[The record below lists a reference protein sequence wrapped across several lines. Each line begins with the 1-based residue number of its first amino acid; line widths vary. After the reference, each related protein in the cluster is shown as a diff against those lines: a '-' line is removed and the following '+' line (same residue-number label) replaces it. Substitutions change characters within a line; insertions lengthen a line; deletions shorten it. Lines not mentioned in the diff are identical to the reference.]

1 MGGAAFI
8 RVGLAVVQLVLRA
21 SGQDGAASTVGD
33 AVGLWDQIRDLG
45 KHRGN
50 QVRAARGIAEDI
62 AAKLSGD
69 PEYRD
74 VSDNQWEAA
83 SAEVTDLLSGLSEPD
98 RLAAEYS
105 WEALR
110 DALLADGGSA
120 RRSGLGDEAA
130 CRAFDRLLEIS
141 CWQVAN
147 CFSNQEALKAV
158 LGHFKQVRTVLGEL
172 ENRPIDG
179 QPVTAVLAEHR
190 EKVRA
195 LAPSELKEREKE
207 LADLTTFVRQGT
219 EPWLA
224 YEAPMRSG
232 KTALMATFA
241 VRPPTGVRVVS
252 YFARKTEAG
261 HDRNDF
267 VFVVLAQLAQ
277 IVGDRYVRA
286 PRPEEQTT
294 VLSEALRL
302 AAAVC
307 KVDNDALVLLIDGL
321 DEDAYF
327 ERPDAPGAA
336 SILSVLPRRFPRG
349 VRVVTASRPNP
360 PVPADVVSEDRG
372 KARKDDLEPSPHAK
386 ASIGAKQLREFF
398 GGRLGLP
405 VGAFLAACDD
415 ALTSTDLYMLLSR
428 YGTSATLDEIV
439 SFVSSAPGRLLQPV
453 RVGRGEGVT
462 AYRLGHDI
470 VLHEVLRRL
479 EPERFGEWP
488 DPEDERW
495 WAEFREQALGSYR
508 DVIVRWAE
516 EWVEQHGWSS
526 MTPSYLLGAGYLSVV
541 RRRAGLV
548 GVLEVLA
555 ERTRNDEVVRRRDV
569 GYSVIHAID
578 ETVDAFLNSDE
589 WGLIEGDFETVLL
602 VSEERERLARGSVYI
617 PGLICLGVEYFRMS
631 PDVLLERLLSID
643 DVKDR
648 IEAIHEVLESD
659 LPADHFK
666 AYEGCVLGALDFIE
680 ERSSDLRDKARQ
692 LRARALTHVGQ
703 FSDAE
708 DVAGLIEDSWR
719 RAEALVGVARAL
731 AGAGDVDSAV
741 RTARLAEESAR
752 LIEGSWRRAE
762 ALVGVARA
770 LVGVARALAGA
781 GDVDSA
787 VRAARLA
794 EESARL
800 IEDPRRRAEAL
811 VGVAEALAGA
821 GDVDS
826 AVRAAR
832 LIEDPR
838 RRAEALVGVARA
850 LAGAGDVDSAV
861 RAARLAEE
869 SARLIEVPRRRDEA
883 LVGVARA
890 LAGAGGPNSAAHV
903 SGIVESRWWR
913 VEILTSVAL
922 TLSELKVAEN
932 AERVASLV
940 ENWSSRIDALF
951 VVARFLARVGNV
963 VAARRIVRQLEGS
976 VWMMQHPKER
986 VEILRRV
993 AVVLIDVEDV
1003 ENAEDVAWRLET
1015 PWGRAETLVAVARA
1029 FARIGSAVDA
1039 ERVVDRIKITAWQL
1053 QDPKQQANVLI
1064 EAAWVLAQIGKNN
1077 AAVHVVELA
1086 KGIARMVNE
1095 NDFRSHVAA
1104 LFALIRGLGQF
1115 GGNDNVIDL
1124 VGEMDKSMKGPQW
1137 RAGAVANI
1145 CDVLIGA
1152 GNVHIAMDVIQAE
1165 IWRAQRLAD
1174 RHDGAKICSS
1184 LAATCHEICRA
1195 FASKED
1201 ILLKWQGLAA
1211 QCLVRSWMLGAS
1223 VWENFEVLVRVAPS
1237 LAEVLIRESLLTGT
1251 DTRGAA
1257 DDAGGCVS

>member
-33 AVGLWDQIRDLG
+33 AAGLWDQIRGLG

-50 QVRAARGIAEDI
+50 QVRAAQGIAEDI

-141 CWQVAN
+141 CWQVAD

-479 EPERFGEWP
+479 EPERFGEWS

-731 AGAGDVDSAV
+731 AGAG
-741 RTARLAEESAR
+741 
-752 LIEGSWRRAE
+752 
-762 ALVGVARA
+762 
-770 LVGVARALAGA
+770 
-781 GDVDSA
+781 
-787 VRAARLA
+787 
-794 EESARL
+794 
-800 IEDPRRRAEAL
+800 
-811 VGVAEALAGA
+811 
-821 GDVDS
+821 
-826 AVRAAR
+826 
-832 LIEDPR
+832 
-838 RRAEALVGVARA
+838 
-850 LAGAGDVDSAV
+850 
-861 RAARLAEE
+861 
-869 SARLIEVPRRRDEA
+869 
-883 LVGVARA
+883 
-890 LAGAGGPNSAAHV
+890 GPNSAAHV

-940 ENWSSRIDALF
+940 ENSSSRIDALF

-1015 PWGRAETLVAVARA
+1015 PWRRAETLVAVARA

-1064 EAAWVLAQIGKNN
+1064 EAAWTLAQIGKNN

-1115 GGNDNVIDL
+1115 GGTDNVIDL
-1124 VGEMDKSMKGPQW
+1124 VGEMDKSMKDPQW

-1145 CDVLIGA
+1145 CDVLIGV
-1152 GNVHIAMDVIQAE
+1152 GNVHVAMDVIQAE

>member
-8 RVGLAVVQLVLRA
+8 RVGLAVVQLVLRV
-21 SGQDGAASTVGD
+21 SGQDGAASTVED
-33 AVGLWDQIRDLG
+33 AAGLWDQIRGLG
-45 KHRGN
+45 KYRGN

-141 CWQVAN
+141 CRQVAN

-207 LADLTTFVRQGT
+207 LADLTTFVHQGT

-241 VRPPTGVRVVS
+241 VSPPAGVRVVS

-294 VLSEALRL
+294 VLREALHL

-307 KVDNDALVLLIDGL
+307 KVDNDTLVLLIDGL

-360 PVPADVVSEDRG
+360 PVPADVVNEDRG

-439 SFVSSAPGRLLQPV
+439 SFVSSAPGRLLQPI

-516 EWVEQHGWSS
+516 ERVEQHGWSS

-555 ERTRNDEVVRRRDV
+555 ERTRSDEVVRRRDV
-569 GYSVIHAID
+569 GYSIIHAID

-589 WGLIEGDFETVLL
+589 WGLIEGDFEAVLL
-602 VSEERERLARGSVYI
+602 VSEERERLARGSAYI
-617 PGLICLGVEYFRMS
+617 PGLICLGVKYFRMS
-631 PDVLLERLLSID
+631 PEVLLERLLSID
-643 DVKDR
+643 NVKDR

-659 LPADHFK
+659 LSADHFK

-680 ERSSDLRDKARQ
+680 ERSSDLRNKARQ

-703 FSDAE
+703 FRDAE
-708 DVAGLIEDSWR
+708 DAAGLIEDSWW
-719 RAEALVGVARAL
+719 RAEALAGVARAS
-731 AGAGDVDSAV
+731 ARAGDVDSAV
-741 RTARLAEESAR
+741 RAAQ
-752 LIEGSWRRAE
+752 LIEDPWRRAE
-762 ALVGVARA
+762 ALAGVAEA
-770 LVGVARALAGA
+770 SAGAARALAGA

-787 VRAARLA
+787 VRAAQ
-794 EESARL
+794 L
-800 IEDPRRRAEAL
+800 IGDPRRRAEAL
-811 VGVAEALAGA
+811 AGVAEASAGAARASAGA

-826 AVRAAR
+826 AVRAAQ

-861 RAARLAEE
+861 RVARLAEE
-869 SARLIEVPRRRDEA
+869 SARLIEVPRRAEA
-883 LVGVARA
+883 LAGVVRA

-913 VEILTSVAL
+913 VEILTGVAL

-932 AERVASLV
+932 AERVARLV
-940 ENWSSRIDALF
+940 ENSSSRIDALF
-951 VVARFLARVGNV
+951 IVARFLARVGNV

-1015 PWGRAETLVAVARA
+1015 PWRRAEALVAVARA

-1053 QDPKQQANVLI
+1053 QDPKQQASVLI
-1064 EAAWVLAQIGKNN
+1064 EAAWVLAQIGKND
-1077 AAVHVVELA
+1077 AAVHVAELA
-1086 KGIARMVNE
+1086 KGIARLVNE
-1095 NDFRSHVAA
+1095 DGFRLHAAA
-1104 LFALIRGLGQF
+1104 LFTLIRGLGQF
-1115 GGNDNVIDL
+1115 GDNDNAIDL
-1124 VGEMDKSMKGPQW
+1124 IKEMDKSVKDPRW
-1137 RAGAVANI
+1137 RAGAVANM

-1152 GNVHIAMDVIQAE
+1152 NNVHAAMDVIQAE

-1195 FASKED
+1195 FTSEED
-1201 ILLKWQGLAA
+1201 ILIKWHGLAT

-1237 LAEVLIRESLLTGT
+1237 LAELLIRESLLAET
-1251 DTRGAA
+1251 DTGGAA

>member
-33 AVGLWDQIRDLG
+33 AAGLWDQIRDLG

-141 CWQVAN
+141 CRQVAN

-516 EWVEQHGWSS
+516 ERVEQHGWSS

-555 ERTRNDEVVRRRDV
+555 ERARNDEVVRRRDV

-589 WGLIEGDFETVLL
+589 WGLIEGDFEAVLL

-617 PGLICLGVEYFRMS
+617 PGLICLGVKYFRMS
-631 PDVLLERLLSID
+631 PEVLLERLLSID

-659 LPADHFK
+659 LSADHFK

-680 ERSSDLRDKARQ
+680 ERSSDLRNKARQ

-703 FSDAE
+703 FRDAE
-708 DVAGLIEDSWR
+708 DAAGLIEDPRR
-719 RAEALVGVARAL
+719 RAEALAGVARAS

-741 RTARLAEESAR
+741 R
-752 LIEGSWRRAE
+752 
-762 ALVGVARA
+762 V
-770 LVGVARALAGA
+770 
-781 GDVDSA
+781 
-787 VRAARLA
+787 ARLA

-800 IEDPRRRAEAL
+800 IEDPWWR
-811 VGVAEALAGA
+811 AEALAG
-821 GDVDS
+821 V
-826 AVRAAR
+826 V
-832 LIEDPR
+832 
-838 RRAEALVGVARA
+838 
-850 LAGAGDVDSAV
+850 
-861 RAARLAEE
+861 
-869 SARLIEVPRRRDEA
+869 
-883 LVGVARA
+883 RA

-913 VEILTSVAL
+913 VEILTGVAL

-932 AERVASLV
+932 AERVARLV
-940 ENWSSRIDALF
+940 ENSSSRIDALF
-951 VVARFLARVGNV
+951 IVARFLARVGNV

-1015 PWGRAETLVAVARA
+1015 PWRRAEALVAVARA

-1053 QDPKQQANVLI
+1053 QDPKQQASVLI
-1064 EAAWVLAQIGKNN
+1064 EAAWALAQIGKND
-1077 AAVHVVELA
+1077 AAVHVAELA
-1086 KGIARMVNE
+1086 KGIARLVNE
-1095 NDFRSHVAA
+1095 DGFRLHAAA
-1104 LFALIRGLGQF
+1104 LFTLIRGLGQF
-1115 GGNDNVIDL
+1115 GDNDNAIDL
-1124 VGEMDKSMKGPQW
+1124 MREMDKSVKDPRW
-1137 RAGAVANI
+1137 RAGAVANM

-1152 GNVHIAMDVIQAE
+1152 NNVHIAMDVIQAE

-1195 FASKED
+1195 FTSEED
-1201 ILLKWQGLAA
+1201 ILIKWHGLAT

-1223 VWENFEVLVRVAPS
+1223 VWENFEVLVRAAPS
-1237 LAEVLIRESLLTGT
+1237 LAELLIRESLLAGT
-1251 DTRGAA
+1251 DTGGAA

>member
-33 AVGLWDQIRDLG
+33 AAGLWDQIRDLG

-83 SAEVTDLLSGLSEPD
+83 SAEVTDLLSDLSEPD

-141 CWQVAN
+141 CRQVAN

-207 LADLTTFVRQGT
+207 LADLTTFVHQGT

-241 VRPPTGVRVVS
+241 VRPPAGVRVVS

-307 KVDNDALVLLIDGL
+307 KVDNDTLVLLIDGL

-439 SFVSSAPGRLLQPV
+439 SFVSSAPGRLLQPI

-516 EWVEQHGWSS
+516 ERVEQHGWSS

-555 ERTRNDEVVRRRDV
+555 ERTRSDEVVRRRDV
-569 GYSVIHAID
+569 GYSIIHAID

-589 WGLIEGDFETVLL
+589 WGLIEGDFEAVLL
-602 VSEERERLARGSVYI
+602 VSEERERLARGSAYI
-617 PGLICLGVEYFRMS
+617 PGLICLGVKYFRMS
-631 PDVLLERLLSID
+631 PEVLLERLLSID

-659 LPADHFK
+659 LSADHFK

-680 ERSSDLRDKARQ
+680 ERSSDLRNKARQ

-703 FSDAE
+703 FRDAE
-708 DVAGLIEDSWR
+708 DAAGLIEDSW
-719 RAEALVGVARAL
+719 
-731 AGAGDVDSAV
+731 
-741 RTARLAEESAR
+741 
-752 LIEGSWRRAE
+752 WR
-762 ALVGVARA
+762 
-770 LVGVARALAGA
+770 
-781 GDVDSA
+781 
-787 VRAARLA
+787 
-794 EESARL
+794 
-800 IEDPRRRAEAL
+800 
-811 VGVAEALAGA
+811 AEALAGVARASARA

-838 RRAEALVGVARA
+838 WRAEALAGAARA

-861 RAARLAEE
+861 RVARLAEE
-869 SARLIEVPRRRDEA
+869 SARLIEVPRRAEA
-883 LVGVARA
+883 LAGVVRA

-913 VEILTSVAL
+913 VEILTGVAL

-932 AERVASLV
+932 AERVARLV
-940 ENWSSRIDALF
+940 ENSSSRIDALF
-951 VVARFLARVGNV
+951 IVARFLARVGNV

-1015 PWGRAETLVAVARA
+1015 PWRRAEALVAVARA

-1053 QDPKQQANVLI
+1053 QDPKQQASVLI
-1064 EAAWVLAQIGKNN
+1064 EAAWVLAQIGKND
-1077 AAVHVVELA
+1077 AAVHVAELA
-1086 KGIARMVNE
+1086 KGIARLVNE
-1095 NDFRSHVAA
+1095 DGFRLHAAA
-1104 LFALIRGLGQF
+1104 LFTLIRGLGQF
-1115 GGNDNVIDL
+1115 GDNDNAIDL
-1124 VGEMDKSMKGPQW
+1124 IKEMDKSVKDPRW
-1137 RAGAVANI
+1137 RAGAVANM

-1152 GNVHIAMDVIQAE
+1152 NNVHAAMDVIQAE

-1195 FASKED
+1195 FTSEED
-1201 ILLKWQGLAA
+1201 ILIKWHGLAT

-1237 LAEVLIRESLLTGT
+1237 LAELLIRESLLAET
-1251 DTRGAA
+1251 DTGGAA

>member
-741 RTARLAEESAR
+741 R
-752 LIEGSWRRAE
+752 
-762 ALVGVARA
+762 
-770 LVGVARALAGA
+770 
-781 GDVDSA
+781 
-787 VRAARLA
+787 
-794 EESARL
+794 
-800 IEDPRRRAEAL
+800 
-811 VGVAEALAGA
+811 
-821 GDVDS
+821 
-826 AVRAAR
+826 
-832 LIEDPR
+832 
-838 RRAEALVGVARA
+838 
-850 LAGAGDVDSAV
+850 
-861 RAARLAEE
+861 AARLAEE

>member
-33 AVGLWDQIRDLG
+33 AAGLWDQIRGLG

-50 QVRAARGIAEDI
+50 QVRAAQGIAEDI

-141 CWQVAN
+141 CWQVAD

-479 EPERFGEWP
+479 EPERFGEWS

-708 DVAGLIEDSWR
+708 DVAGLIEDSWQ

-731 AGAGDVDSAV
+731 AG
-741 RTARLAEESAR
+741 
-752 LIEGSWRRAE
+752 
-762 ALVGVARA
+762 
-770 LVGVARALAGA
+770 
-781 GDVDSA
+781 
-787 VRAARLA
+787 
-794 EESARL
+794 
-800 IEDPRRRAEAL
+800 
-811 VGVAEALAGA
+811 VAE
-821 GDVDS
+821 
-826 AVRAAR
+826 
-832 LIEDPR
+832 
-838 RRAEALVGVARA
+838 A

-883 LVGVARA
+883 LAGVARA

-940 ENWSSRIDALF
+940 ENSSSRIDALF

-1015 PWGRAETLVAVARA
+1015 PWRRAETLVAVARA

-1064 EAAWVLAQIGKNN
+1064 EAAWTLAQIGKNN

-1115 GGNDNVIDL
+1115 GGTDNVIDL
-1124 VGEMDKSMKGPQW
+1124 VGEMDKSMKDPQW

-1145 CDVLIGA
+1145 CDVLIGV
-1152 GNVHIAMDVIQAE
+1152 GNVHVAMDVIQAE

>member
-33 AVGLWDQIRDLG
+33 AAGLWDQIRDLG

-62 AAKLSGD
+62 AAKLSDD

-141 CWQVAN
+141 CRQVAN

-555 ERTRNDEVVRRRDV
+555 ERARNDEVVRRRDV

-589 WGLIEGDFETVLL
+589 WGLIEGDFEAVLL
-602 VSEERERLARGSVYI
+602 VSEERERLARGSAYI
-617 PGLICLGVEYFRMS
+617 PGLICLGVKYFRMS
-631 PDVLLERLLSID
+631 PEVLLERLLSID

-659 LPADHFK
+659 LSADHFK

-680 ERSSDLRDKARQ
+680 ERSSDLRNKARQ

-703 FSDAE
+703 FRD
-708 DVAGLIEDSWR
+708 
-719 RAEALVGVARAL
+719 
-731 AGAGDVDSAV
+731 
-741 RTARLAEESAR
+741 AEESAR
-752 LIEGSWRRAE
+752 LIEDPRWRAE
-762 ALVGVARA
+762 ALAGVARA
-770 LVGVARALAGA
+770 SAGA

-787 VRAARLA
+787 VRAARL
-794 EESARL
+794 
-800 IEDPRRRAEAL
+800 IEDPRQRAEAL
-811 VGVAEALAGA
+811 AGVAEALAGVARALAGVARALAGA

-850 LAGAGDVDSAV
+850 LAGAGDVDNAV
-861 RAARLAEE
+861 RVARLAEE
-869 SARLIEVPRRRDEA
+869 SARLIEVPRRAEA
-883 LVGVARA
+883 LAGVARA

-913 VEILTSVAL
+913 VEILTGVAL

-932 AERVASLV
+932 AERVARLV
-940 ENWSSRIDALF
+940 ENSSSRIDALF

-976 VWMMQHPKER
+976 VWTMQHPKER

-1015 PWGRAETLVAVARA
+1015 PWRRAEALVAVARA

-1053 QDPKQQANVLI
+1053 QDPKQQASVLI
-1064 EAAWVLAQIGKNN
+1064 EAAWALAQIGKND
-1077 AAVHVVELA
+1077 AAVHVAELA
-1086 KGIARMVNE
+1086 KGIARLVNE
-1095 NDFRSHVAA
+1095 DDFRLHAAA
-1104 LFALIRGLGQF
+1104 LFTLIRGLGQF
-1115 GGNDNVIDL
+1115 GDNDNAIDL
-1124 VGEMDKSMKGPQW
+1124 IREMDKSVKDPRW
-1137 RAGAVANI
+1137 RAGTVANM

-1152 GNVHIAMDVIQAE
+1152 NNVHIAMDVIQAE

-1195 FASKED
+1195 FTSEED
-1201 ILLKWQGLAA
+1201 ILIKWHGLAT

-1237 LAEVLIRESLLTGT
+1237 LAELLIRESLLAGT
-1251 DTRGAA
+1251 DTGGAA

>member
-33 AVGLWDQIRDLG
+33 AAGLWDQIRGLG

-50 QVRAARGIAEDI
+50 QVRAAQGIAEDI

-141 CWQVAN
+141 CWQVAD

-479 EPERFGEWP
+479 EPERFGEWS

-708 DVAGLIEDSWR
+708 DVAGLIEDSWQ

-752 LIEGSWRRAE
+752 LIE
-762 ALVGVARA
+762 
-770 LVGVARALAGA
+770 
-781 GDVDSA
+781 
-787 VRAARLA
+787 
-794 EESARL
+794 
-800 IEDPRRRAEAL
+800 
-811 VGVAEALAGA
+811 
-821 GDVDS
+821 
-826 AVRAAR
+826 
-832 LIEDPR
+832 
-838 RRAEALVGVARA
+838 
-850 LAGAGDVDSAV
+850 
-861 RAARLAEE
+861 
-869 SARLIEVPRRRDEA
+869 VPRRRDEA
-883 LVGVARA
+883 LAGVARA

-940 ENWSSRIDALF
+940 ENSSSRIDALF

-1015 PWGRAETLVAVARA
+1015 PWRRAETLVAVARA

-1064 EAAWVLAQIGKNN
+1064 EAAWTLAQIGKNN

-1115 GGNDNVIDL
+1115 GGTDNVIDL
-1124 VGEMDKSMKGPQW
+1124 VGEMDKSMKDPQW

-1145 CDVLIGA
+1145 CDVLIGV
-1152 GNVHIAMDVIQAE
+1152 GNVHVAMDVIQAE

>member
-33 AVGLWDQIRDLG
+33 AAGLWDQIRGLG
-45 KHRGN
+45 KYRGN

-110 DALLADGGSA
+110 DTLLADGGSE

-141 CWQVAN
+141 CRQVAN

-190 EKVRA
+190 EKVQA

-207 LADLTTFVRQGT
+207 LADLTTFVHQGT

-241 VRPPTGVRVVS
+241 VRPPAGVRVVS

-294 VLSEALRL
+294 VLREALHL

-307 KVDNDALVLLIDGL
+307 KVDNDTLVLLIDGL

-439 SFVSSAPGRLLQPV
+439 SFVSSAPGRLLQPI

-470 VLHEVLRRL
+470 VLHKVLKRL

-495 WAEFREQALGSYR
+495 WAEFREQVLGS
-508 DVIVRWAE
+508 
-516 EWVEQHGWSS
+516 
-526 MTPSYLLGAGYLSVV
+526 
-541 RRRAGLV
+541 
-548 GVLEVLA
+548 
-555 ERTRNDEVVRRRDV
+555 
-569 GYSVIHAID
+569 
-578 ETVDAFLNSDE
+578 
-589 WGLIEGDFETVLL
+589 
-602 VSEERERLARGSVYI
+602 
-617 PGLICLGVEYFRMS
+617 
-631 PDVLLERLLSID
+631 
-643 DVKDR
+643 
-648 IEAIHEVLESD
+648 
-659 LPADHFK
+659 
-666 AYEGCVLGALDFIE
+666 
-680 ERSSDLRDKARQ
+680 
-692 LRARALTHVGQ
+692 
-703 FSDAE
+703 
-708 DVAGLIEDSWR
+708 
-719 RAEALVGVARAL
+719 
-731 AGAGDVDSAV
+731 
-741 RTARLAEESAR
+741 
-752 LIEGSWRRAE
+752 
-762 ALVGVARA
+762 
-770 LVGVARALAGA
+770 
-781 GDVDSA
+781 
-787 VRAARLA
+787 
-794 EESARL
+794 
-800 IEDPRRRAEAL
+800 
-811 VGVAEALAGA
+811 
-821 GDVDS
+821 
-826 AVRAAR
+826 
-832 LIEDPR
+832 
-838 RRAEALVGVARA
+838 
-850 LAGAGDVDSAV
+850 
-861 RAARLAEE
+861 
-869 SARLIEVPRRRDEA
+869 
-883 LVGVARA
+883 
-890 LAGAGGPNSAAHV
+890 
-903 SGIVESRWWR
+903 
-913 VEILTSVAL
+913 
-922 TLSELKVAEN
+922 
-932 AERVASLV
+932 
-940 ENWSSRIDALF
+940 
-951 VVARFLARVGNV
+951 
-963 VAARRIVRQLEGS
+963 
-976 VWMMQHPKER
+976 
-986 VEILRRV
+986 
-993 AVVLIDVEDV
+993 
-1003 ENAEDVAWRLET
+1003 
-1015 PWGRAETLVAVARA
+1015 
-1029 FARIGSAVDA
+1029 
-1039 ERVVDRIKITAWQL
+1039 
-1053 QDPKQQANVLI
+1053 
-1064 EAAWVLAQIGKNN
+1064 
-1077 AAVHVVELA
+1077 
-1086 KGIARMVNE
+1086 
-1095 NDFRSHVAA
+1095 
-1104 LFALIRGLGQF
+1104 
-1115 GGNDNVIDL
+1115 
-1124 VGEMDKSMKGPQW
+1124 
-1137 RAGAVANI
+1137 
-1145 CDVLIGA
+1145 
-1152 GNVHIAMDVIQAE
+1152 
-1165 IWRAQRLAD
+1165 
-1174 RHDGAKICSS
+1174 
-1184 LAATCHEICRA
+1184 
-1195 FASKED
+1195 
-1201 ILLKWQGLAA
+1201 
-1211 QCLVRSWMLGAS
+1211 
-1223 VWENFEVLVRVAPS
+1223 
-1237 LAEVLIRESLLTGT
+1237 
-1251 DTRGAA
+1251 
-1257 DDAGGCVS
+1257 

>member
-33 AVGLWDQIRDLG
+33 AAGLWDQIRDLG

-83 SAEVTDLLSGLSEPD
+83 SAEVTDLLSDLSEPD

-141 CWQVAN
+141 CRQVAN

-207 LADLTTFVRQGT
+207 LADLTTFVHQGT

-241 VRPPTGVRVVS
+241 VRPPAGVRVVS

-307 KVDNDALVLLIDGL
+307 KVDNDTLVLLIDGL

-439 SFVSSAPGRLLQPV
+439 SFVSSAPGRLLQPI

-516 EWVEQHGWSS
+516 ERVEQHGWSS

-555 ERTRNDEVVRRRDV
+555 ERTRSDEVVRRRDV
-569 GYSVIHAID
+569 GYSIIHAID

-589 WGLIEGDFETVLL
+589 WGLIEGDFEAVLL
-602 VSEERERLARGSVYI
+602 VSEERERLARGSAYI
-617 PGLICLGVEYFRMS
+617 PGLICLGVKYFRMS
-631 PDVLLERLLSID
+631 PEVLLERLLSID

-659 LPADHFK
+659 LSADHFK

-680 ERSSDLRDKARQ
+680 ERSSDLRNKARQ

-703 FSDAE
+703 FRDAE
-708 DVAGLIEDSWR
+708 DAAGLIEDSWW
-719 RAEALVGVARAL
+719 RAEALAGVARAS
-731 AGAGDVDSAV
+731 ARAGDVDSAV
-741 RTARLAEESAR
+741 R
-752 LIEGSWRRAE
+752 
-762 ALVGVARA
+762 V
-770 LVGVARALAGA
+770 
-781 GDVDSA
+781 
-787 VRAARLA
+787 
-794 EESARL
+794 
-800 IEDPRRRAEAL
+800 
-811 VGVAEALAGA
+811 
-821 GDVDS
+821 
-826 AVRAAR
+826 
-832 LIEDPR
+832 
-838 RRAEALVGVARA
+838 
-850 LAGAGDVDSAV
+850 
-861 RAARLAEE
+861 ARLAEE
-869 SARLIEVPRRRDEA
+869 SARLIEVPRRAEA
-883 LVGVARA
+883 LAGVVRA

-913 VEILTSVAL
+913 VEILTGVAL

-932 AERVASLV
+932 AERVARLV
-940 ENWSSRIDALF
+940 ENSSSRIDALF
-951 VVARFLARVGNV
+951 IVARFLARVGNV

-1015 PWGRAETLVAVARA
+1015 PWRRAEALVAVARA

-1053 QDPKQQANVLI
+1053 QDPKQQASVLI
-1064 EAAWVLAQIGKNN
+1064 EAAWVLAQIGKND
-1077 AAVHVVELA
+1077 AAVHVAELA
-1086 KGIARMVNE
+1086 KGIARLVNE
-1095 NDFRSHVAA
+1095 DGFRLHAAA
-1104 LFALIRGLGQF
+1104 LFTLIRGLGQF
-1115 GGNDNVIDL
+1115 GDNDNAIDL
-1124 VGEMDKSMKGPQW
+1124 IKEMDKSVKDPRW
-1137 RAGAVANI
+1137 RAGAVANM

-1152 GNVHIAMDVIQAE
+1152 NNVHAAMDVIQAE

-1195 FASKED
+1195 FTSEED
-1201 ILLKWQGLAA
+1201 ILIKWHGLAT

-1237 LAEVLIRESLLTGT
+1237 LAELLIRESLLAET
-1251 DTRGAA
+1251 DTGGAA

>member
-33 AVGLWDQIRDLG
+33 AAGLWDQIRGLG

-50 QVRAARGIAEDI
+50 QVRAAQGIAEDI
-62 AAKLSGD
+62 AGKLSGD

-141 CWQVAN
+141 CWQVAD

-555 ERTRNDEVVRRRDV
+555 ERTRNDEGVRRRDV

-659 LPADHFK
+659 LSADHFK

-680 ERSSDLRDKARQ
+680 ERSSDLCNKARQ
-692 LRARALTHVGQ
+692 LRARALTRVGQ
-703 FSDAE
+703 FRDAE
-708 DVAGLIEDSWR
+708 DAAGLIEDPWWR
-719 RAEALVGVARAL
+719 
-731 AGAGDVDSAV
+731 
-741 RTARLAEESAR
+741 
-752 LIEGSWRRAE
+752 
-762 ALVGVARA
+762 
-770 LVGVARALAGA
+770 
-781 GDVDSA
+781 
-787 VRAARLA
+787 
-794 EESARL
+794 
-800 IEDPRRRAEAL
+800 
-811 VGVAEALAGA
+811 AEALAG
-821 GDVDS
+821 
-826 AVRAAR
+826 
-832 LIEDPR
+832 
-838 RRAEALVGVARA
+838 VARA
-850 LAGAGDVDSAV
+850 SAGAGDVDSAV

-883 LVGVARA
+883 LVGVARE

-903 SGIVESRWWR
+903 SEIVESRWWR
-913 VEILTSVAL
+913 VEILTGVAL
-922 TLSELKVAEN
+922 ALSELKVAEN
-932 AERVASLV
+932 AERVARLV
-940 ENWSSRIDALF
+940 ENSLSRIDALF

-1015 PWGRAETLVAVARA
+1015 PWRRAEALVAVARA

-1064 EAAWVLAQIGKNN
+1064 EAAWTLAQIGKND
-1077 AAVHVVELA
+1077 AAVHIAELA
-1086 KGIARMVNE
+1086 KEIARLVNE
-1095 NDFRSHVAA
+1095 NGFRLHAAA

-1124 VGEMDKSMKGPQW
+1124 IGEMDKSVKDPQW
-1137 RAGAVANI
+1137 RAGAVANM

-1195 FASKED
+1195 FASEEDID

-1223 VWENFEVLVRVAPS
+1223 VWENFEVLVRMAPS

-1251 DTRGAA
+1251 DARGAA
-1257 DDAGGCVS
+1257 NDAGGCVS

>member
-33 AVGLWDQIRDLG
+33 AAGLWDQIRGLG

-50 QVRAARGIAEDI
+50 QVRAAQGIAEDI

-141 CWQVAN
+141 CWQVAD

-479 EPERFGEWP
+479 EPERFGEWS

-708 DVAGLIEDSWR
+708 DVAGLIEDSWQ
-719 RAEALVGVARAL
+719 
-731 AGAGDVDSAV
+731 
-741 RTARLAEESAR
+741 
-752 LIEGSWRRAE
+752 
-762 ALVGVARA
+762 
-770 LVGVARALAGA
+770 
-781 GDVDSA
+781 
-787 VRAARLA
+787 
-794 EESARL
+794 
-800 IEDPRRRAEAL
+800 
-811 VGVAEALAGA
+811 
-821 GDVDS
+821 
-826 AVRAAR
+826 
-832 LIEDPR
+832 
-838 RRAEALVGVARA
+838 RAEALVGVARA

-883 LVGVARA
+883 LAGVARA

-940 ENWSSRIDALF
+940 ENSSSRIDALF

-1015 PWGRAETLVAVARA
+1015 PWRRAETLVAVARA

-1064 EAAWVLAQIGKNN
+1064 EAAWTLAQIGKNN

-1115 GGNDNVIDL
+1115 GGTDNVIDL
-1124 VGEMDKSMKGPQW
+1124 VGEMDKSMKDPQW

-1145 CDVLIGA
+1145 CDVLIGV
-1152 GNVHIAMDVIQAE
+1152 GNVHVAMDVIQAE